1 MAEDEECIADDGPG
15 QCATDLDEC
24 STLLQIL
31 QDAAVRDEDIG
42 SISIVPVWEGKS

>member
-1 MAEDEECIADDGPG
+1 MAEDEECIADDR
-15 QCATDLDEC
+15 QCVTDLDEC
-24 STLLQIL
+24 STLLLVL

>member
-1 MAEDEECIADDGPG
+1 MAEDEECIADYG

-24 STLLQIL
+24 STLLQVL